1 MTEEIIRLWK
11 SGLPMAQIADEI
23 DVNISYVRSVL
34 IDAGFTECASH
45 SEGAK
50 RHYAM
55 EADKKWKEIHADL
68 NAGMKLSAI
77 QKKYSMTKERLVDLF
92 VRQKFD
98 YDAFQKQKQAEVD
111 AALKTQLVAFRNA
124 GKTVKEIADALEKSE
139 TTIGRYLLKFG
150 LSNKVDRTDIEDNT
164 VLDYWKQG
172 WSMNMISKKL
182 SCSIDTV
189 SKRLSGL
196 GIHID
201 KSSGI
206 ERHFDN
212 IHDKDWDNIRKDL
225 DTCVPV
231 SQIATKYGLRY
242 EAVYRMMERYG
253 YEFTGL
259 TDVDITALTQRISVC
274 QDKDELCY
282 LTAIRDYYTNT
293 GNAPVVYTLSRFMHR
308 KMSIVRNDAI
318 KYNLFGF
325 IGNNN
330 VSVKVL
336 RILKDLDNLNIKYI
350 TNDRQVIKSSEGFC
364 LEIDIWLPEYNL
376 GIEVNPTFT
385 HSIDIKPFGKSDRLY
400 HQKKSLA
407 AEVAGVGLLHLYDSD
422 FIDEHAYQVFL
433 TQIRCMVSQKTKLGA
448 RKCFVRQITRQE
460 SNAFLLQYHFQ
471 GGENTSCIGLGLF
484 YQDLLLGVLTIGRPR
499 YAKADYEIIRYCMR
513 PDYIVTGC
521 FQKLFK
527 AFLRTLSSDADI
539 LSYMDLNKRMRASS
553 VYENHGFEYL
563 GTTPPD
569 YMWYNQ
575 SGSVMRTRYSAMKK
589 NLVAQGFDSSKSE
602 IQIMK
607 EQGFVRVF
615 GAGSKK
621 FMYHYR
627 T

>member
-77 QKKYSMTKERLVDLF
+77 QKKYSMTKERLADLF

-124 GKTVKEIADALEKSE
+124 GKTVKEIADALGKSE
-139 TTIGRYLLKFG
+139 TTIGRYLSKFG
-150 LSNKVDRTDIEDNT
+150 LSNKADRTDIEDNT
-164 VLDYWKQG
+164 VLNYWKQG
-172 WSMNMISKKL
+172 WSMNMIAKKL
-182 SCSIDTV
+182 SCSVDTI
-189 SKRLSGL
+189 SKRLSGMGIYYERLKPMNVSRSVDLVDYSSRVFADFEKL
-196 GIHID
+196 GI
-201 KSSGI
+201 SYVT
-206 ERHFDN
+206 
-212 IHDKDWDNIRKDL
+212 
-225 DTCVPV
+225 DTD
-231 SQIATKYGLRY
+231 
-242 EAVYRMMERYG
+242 
-253 YEFTGL
+253 F
-259 TDVDITALTQRISVC
+259 
-274 QDKDELCY
+274 
-282 LTAIRDYYTNT
+282 
-293 GNAPVVYTLSRFMHR
+293 
-308 KMSIVRNDAI
+308 
-318 KYNLFGF
+318 
-325 IGNNN
+325 
-330 VSVKVL
+330 
-336 RILKDLDNLNIKYI
+336 
-350 TNDRQVIKSSEGFC
+350 
-364 LEIDIWLPEYNL
+364 DIWLPDYNI
-376 GIEVNPTFT
+376 GIELHPTAMS
-385 HSIDIKPFGKSDRLY
+385 SIDMISDMSQSF

-433 TQIRCMVSQKTKLGA
+433 TQIRCMIGQKTKLGA
-448 RKCFVRQITRQE
+448 RKCSVRQITRQE
-460 SNAFLLQYHFQ
+460 SNAFSLQYHFQ
-471 GGENTSCIGLGLF
+471 GGENASCIGFGLF
-484 YQDLLLGVLTIGRPR
+484 YQDLLLGVLTVGRPR

-553 VYENHGFEYL
+553 VYESHDFEYL

-569 YMWYNQ
+569 YTWYNR

-589 NLVAQGFDSSKSE
+589 NLIAQGFDSSKSE